1 MEVRILLAL
10 ASRKE
15 CAMSETKVSEKASK
29 LVFDVSTKSMQ
40 RAAWAAGIGEIT
52 RMNEAIQKLLDYIA
66 SLERNV
72 Q

>member
-1 MEVRILLAL
+1 
-10 ASRKE
+10 
-15 CAMSETKVSEKASK
+15 MSETKVSEKASK